1 MSEKKLNVKVWI
13 DKDFLQSTKGSGELL
28 TCLEKA
34 NVTTIIEKLPV
45 SNSILW
51 TRVDAAEETQHN
63 HILVK
68 METDAFVDHVAE
80 FMNLEKRHSNS
91 LTVFLAEIKKKAQ
104 VDSVT
109 FLVNQFKQYY
119 KSSSSS
125 KAASKTK
132 SKKVGKQELGQAI
145 IRLEMEHNVSVRSY
159 ETVEELK
166 DVIMCYSKSI
176 SEYAS
181 KHEQAENLLFCDKA
195 VDKAQTKVKDGQGL
209 INLWKELIE
218 TFPLV
223 SGDQAQAIC
232 SAHPSPLLLKK
243 VCFLLYII

>member
-28 TCLEKA
+28 TSLEKA
-34 NVTTIIEKLPV
+34 NVSTIIEKLPV
-45 SNSILW
+45 GNSILW
-51 TRVDAAEETQHN
+51 TRVDGGEETQHN

-68 METDAFVDHVAE
+68 METDVFVDHVAE
-80 FMNLEKRHSNS
+80 FLTASDKSNNS
-91 LTVFLAEIKKKAQ
+91 LSVFLSDVKSKSQ

-109 FLVNQFKQYY
+109 LLINQFKQHY
-119 KSSSSS
+119 K
-125 KAASKTK
+125 ATK
-132 SKKVGKQELGQAI
+132 PVQKGKKRVGKLELGQAM
-145 IRLEMEHNVSVRSY
+145 IRLEMEHNVSIRSY
-159 ETVEELK
+159 DTVEEMK

-243 VCFLLYII
+243 V